1 MANHEMQELI
11 KKLQQGEELR
21 PWLLKDEIILFKG
34 RIFLLPSSILIS
46 HIMQEFHLSSH
57 EGLHKTLH
65 QIKTIFLLEGYAA
78 PNKGIYSR
86 M

>member
-21 PWLLKDEIILFKG
+21 PWLLKDRIILFKG

-46 HIMQEFHLSSH
+46 HIMQEFHAG
-57 EGLHKTLH
+57 GL
-65 QIKTIFLLEGYAA
+65 AA
-78 PNKGIYSR
+78 HTGRDII
-86 M
+86 ML